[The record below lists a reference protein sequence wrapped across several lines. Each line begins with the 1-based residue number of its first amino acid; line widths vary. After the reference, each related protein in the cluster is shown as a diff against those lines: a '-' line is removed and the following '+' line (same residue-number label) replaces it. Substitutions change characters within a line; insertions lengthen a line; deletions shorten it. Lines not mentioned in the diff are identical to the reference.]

1 MERLVYA
8 RDYYCDELYN
18 EYGNW
23 CATNCKVQ
31 VKPDGTFDIDY
42 VIKAMVDEDWLIE
55 PVSVDK
61 TKVTEDEFY
70 YYLWIKEDNQW
81 TEPLF
86 KIEKEE

>member
-31 VKPDGTFDIDY
+31 LKPDGTFDIDY
-42 VIKAMVDEDWLIE
+42 VNKIK
-55 PVSVDK
+55 
-61 TKVTEDEFY
+61 
-70 YYLWIKEDNQW
+70 
-81 TEPLF
+81 
-86 KIEKEE
+86 